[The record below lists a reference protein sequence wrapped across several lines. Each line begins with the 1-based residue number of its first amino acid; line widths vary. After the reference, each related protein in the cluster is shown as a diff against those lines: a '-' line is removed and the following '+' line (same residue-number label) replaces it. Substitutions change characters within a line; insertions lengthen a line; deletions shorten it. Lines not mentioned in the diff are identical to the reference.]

1 MGAQGGPDNP
11 PQVAEA
17 ESLLCPRV
25 VKGVTEIWGLF
36 IHLLLAAL
44 GLGCTIQDLYG
55 TGDPLQSSCLETP
68 MDGEA
73 W

>member
-44 GLGCTIQDLYG
+44 GLGCTIQDL
-55 TGDPLQSSCLETP
+55 
-68 MDGEA
+68 
-73 W
+73 